1 MALGAVLPDGFVD
14 LFHGGFDEGDAV
26 EKDGGGLLVSNNAI
40 NSEPLLSPRPTEI
53 ATSFYQ

>member
-1 MALGAVLPDGFVD
+1 MAASMKAMRWRRTD
-14 LFHGGFDEGDAV
+14 
-26 EKDGGGLLVSNNAI
+26 GGLLVSNNAI